1 VTSGP
6 LRSRPHRS
14 APSEAVRSARRR
26 AALGFAVA
34 VALGAAACTGTSTT
48 QVEVKAATTE
58 KPAATTTTSP
68 PDCAE
73 MLPPEA
79 QAAQLLMAMVRAPT
93 AATELVAAGTLGG
106 IALKGDQTSD
116 VGEQITEAIA
126 STPLPVTVASDE
138 EGGTVQRM
146 RLATGRIPS
155 AAAMAEGTPQEAAQV
170 MAEHSARI
178 RELGVTMNF
187 APVADVGSGS
197 GLGTRSFGED
207 PMIVSSFV
215 EALLPAIS
223 GAGVVPVVKHWPG
236 LGSGG
241 PDPHQKLPTLD
252 ELAVLRGRD
261 LVPFD
266 RAIAAGAPAV
276 MVTHAAVPGL
286 TGDGEPAS
294 LSRAAITGE
303 LRGRQ
308 GFDGLVVTDD
318 LEMGAVSNLTTQDQ
332 AAELAIAAGADVA
345 LVGSP
350 DVVPDT
356 HARLVDAINAGR
368 LAEDQ
373 VVASVRRVLA
383 TKGITGPCLDAVARY
398 SALQRQGTATDDGAA
413 TTGSSGST
421 GSSSTSNTSS
431 TSTPSG
437 GPAVT
442 IVETGPPTT
451 RGPGTRSTT
460 TTGG

>member
-1 VTSGP
+1 V
-6 LRSRPHRS
+6 
-14 APSEAVRSARRR
+14 
-26 AALGFAVA
+26 LGFAVA

-58 KPAATTTTSP
+58 KPAATTTTTP

-79 QAAQLLMAMVRAPT
+79 QAAQLLMAMVRVPT
-93 AATELVAAGTLGG
+93 AATELVTAGTLGG

-116 VGEQITEAIA
+116 VGDQITETIA

-155 AAAMAEGTPQEAAQV
+155 AATLAEGTPQEAARI
-170 MAEHSARI
+170 MAEHSAKI

-207 PMIVSSFV
+207 PMAVSSFV

-261 LVPFD
+261 LLPFD
-266 RAIAAGAPAV
+266 RAIAAGAPAI

-286 TGDGEPAS
+286 TGEGEPAS
-294 LSRAAITGE
+294 LSRAAITDE

-308 GFDGLVVTDD
+308 GFGGLVVTDD
-318 LEMGAVSNLTTQDQ
+318 LAMGAVSNLTSQDQ
-332 AAELAIAAGADVA
+332 AAELAISAGADVA

-368 LAEDQ
+368 LPEEQ

-398 SALQRQGTATDDGAA
+398 SAIQREGTPTA
-413 TTGSSGST
+413 T
-421 GSSSTSNTSS
+421 GSSSTSS

-460 TTGG
+460 TTTGG